1 MTKDYFKRLTEVRYT
16 SWDLNCRK
24 VIIHTPARNRTETA
38 IRRHAR
44 RTDKM
49 HLRRFQDIVYCE

>member
-1 MTKDYFKRLTEVRYT
+1 MCKDYFKRLTTTQYT
-16 SWDLNCRK
+16 CWDLNCRN
-24 VIIHTPARNRTETA
+24 VIPHTKSLNSFEKT

-49 HLRRFQDIVYCE
+49 FLSRGIDICAPV